1 MAALGTVLTAVSV
14 GTTLV
19 GRFIQG
25 RAANQAG
32 IAQEAAANYE
42 ADQMVDLAGNEVAG
56 SQREAFETER
66 QRDLLLSRQQAV
78 AASSGGGASDP
89 TVTDLMGD
97 VYREGTYRSD
107 MVRYT
112 GADRA
117 SGLLAQA
124 KATRMSGAAA
134 RRGGQLARTGTI
146 IGGIGEAMGSAGS
159 MFAKYGGTPPST
171 VNNYMYGPTTVAYG

>member
-1 MAALGTVLTAVSV
+1 MAALPFLGTALTAISV

-42 ADQMVDLAGNEVAG
+42 ADQMVSLAGNEVAA

-66 QRDLLLSRQQAV
+66 QRDLLLSRQKAV

-89 TVTDLMGD
+89 TVLDLMAD
-97 VYREGTYRSD
+97 VDREGTYRAD

-124 KATRMSGAAA
+124 RATRMSGAAA

-146 IGGIGEAMGSAGS
+146 IGGFGEALGSAGS
-159 MFAKYGGTPPST
+159 MFARYGNSTQQTT
-171 VNNYMYGPTTVAYG
+171 VNNYIYG